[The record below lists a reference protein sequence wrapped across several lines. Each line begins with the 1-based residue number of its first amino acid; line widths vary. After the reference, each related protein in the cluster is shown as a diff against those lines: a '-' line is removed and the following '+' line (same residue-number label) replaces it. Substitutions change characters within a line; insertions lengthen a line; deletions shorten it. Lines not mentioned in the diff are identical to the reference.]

1 MKHKFIHILGIN
13 HLRMVG
19 VAKSDG
25 KAYDFYIMNYK
36 GYRPPQDDEELKQC
50 IDRAKRYYDDCE
62 LFGICSP
69 FEGSNS
75 CGSRIRDSNRYFPRD
90 LLPSQLHFLDCF
102 LLHSEALAQE
112 NVQRK
117 VC

>member
-36 GYRPPQDDEELKQC
+36 GYRPPQDDEELKHC
-50 IDRAKRYYDDCE
+50 IDRAKRYYDDCV
-62 LFGICSP
+62 LFGTTLGD
-69 FEGSNS
+69 FGWEEGDI
-75 CGSRIRDSNRYFPRD
+75 GD
-90 LLPSQLHFLDCF
+90 LIMFC
-102 LLHSEALAQE
+102 
-112 NVQRK
+112 
-117 VC
+117 